1 MVDIDLLVQVL
12 RKRGHSVE
20 SVVRVPDNAGEYELL
35 VDGNL
40 IPLLEARQLLERDD
54 AMRSQRSPAPA
65 ILH

>member
-1 MVDIDLLVQVL
+1 MSSTDAQPRYRELGLTD
-12 RKRGHSVE
+12 H
-20 SVVRVPDNAGEYELL
+20 EYELI

-54 AMRSQRSPAPA
+54 AMRSQRPPAPA